1 MNATII
7 GSQLGDEGK
16 GGMVDLFSDDAD
28 IVIRYQGG
36 NNAGHTIVHQGQEY
50 KLRLI
55 PSGVVRGKLGV
66 LGSGCVINLSTLFE
80 EIETLREEGLSPDV
94 RVSGRAHVVLPYH
107 RVLDQAE
114 ETSKSGEHVEVGTT
128 GNGIGPAYED
138 KAGRR
143 GIRIAE
149 LLRPDSLR
157 SRLEYTVPG
166 KKQLAEEVFG
176 VSTGDAFDVDLL
188 FETFQEFGDRLQ
200 DEEMVIDEGL
210 FLSDQQQAGKTLL
223 FESAQGTSIDV
234 DHGNYPFVT
243 SSNPTA
249 GGAIVGSGVSP
260 ATVSD
265 GAIIGVVKSYLSRVG
280 RGPMPT
286 EMTDNAASYIREKVG
301 GFGTVTGRP
310 RRIGWFDLPLL
321 RLAARVNGFT
331 GLTLNHVDALGGL
344 DELRVCEAYE
354 YDGEMLK
361 QPPMT
366 TEEWAQCTPQYGRFE
381 TWEDHNWSELAAN
394 GYDALPENART
405 YVEYVSRELD
415 LPIYAIS
422 IGPERDET
430 IVLQNPVTSSN
441 QSENSMTT
449 EISNRS

>member
-36 NNAGHTIVHQGQEY
+36 NNAGHTVVHQGQEY
-50 KLRLI
+50 KLRLV

-66 LGSGCVINLSTLFE
+66 LGSGCVIDLKTLFE
-80 EIETLREEGLSPDV
+80 EIETLREEGLSPEV
-94 RVSGRAHVVLPYH
+94 HVSGRAHVVLPYH

-114 ETSKSGEHVEVGTT
+114 ETSKSEEHVEVGTT

-143 GIRIAE
+143 GVRIAE
-149 LLRPDSLR
+149 LLRPDLLR

-223 FESAQGTSIDV
+223 FEGAQGTSIDV

-286 EMTDNAASYIREKVG
+286 EMSDNAASYIREKVG

-310 RRIGWFDLPLL
+310 RRIGWLDLPLL

-344 DELRVCEAYE
+344 DELCVCESYE
-354 YDGEMLK
+354 HDGEILK

-366 TEEWAQCTPQYGRFE
+366 TAEWAQCAPQYHRFE
-381 TWEDHNWSELAAN
+381 TWGDHDWGEIAAD
-394 GYDALPENART
+394 GYDALPKNARI
-405 YVEYVSRELD
+405 YVEYVSTELG

-422 IGPERDET
+422 VGPKRDET
-430 IVLQNPVTSSN
+430 LVLQNPVTSPE
-441 QSENSMTT
+441 QSENDTT
-449 EISNRS
+449 VEDGERV